1 MADNLVVSIIICSRN
16 RAAGLGQTITT
27 LNQIISSNAWEALLV
42 DNASG
47 DDTAEVMQAAARS
60 NPHLR
65 SLLCAQIGLGAAR
78 EFARTHAKGR
88 ILAFTDDDCLIA
100 PDYVDKLVDAFDR
113 YPDAGVIGG
122 WIGLFN
128 PDHLPLTIDERTEV
142 ARHEP
147 YSFVRPGAFHGAN
160 LSFRADVLARAGGF
174 APDLGAG
181 TPFPCEDI
189 EAVARVVGL
198 GYAAVFDPQ
207 PRVHHNHGR
216 TSADLSKV
224 TTAYSRGRGAYYA
237 KRLTDPVTQSQCRT
251 AWLLTA
257 AAAVYFADVVIVW
270 QEGVFACRYARRS
283 LPPRQSITVF
293 LMSARVI
300 AAAGLSWMTHL
311 VGRFLGRNRP
321 TRNR

>member
-1 MADNLVVSIIICSRN
+1 MADSPVVSIIICSRN

-27 LNQIISSNAWEALLV
+27 LNQITASHAWEALLV
-42 DNASG
+42 DNASV
-47 DDTAEVMQAAARS
+47 DDTAAVMQAAAQA

-78 EFARTHAKGR
+78 EFARTYAKGR

-100 PDYVDKLVDAFDR
+100 PDYVDQLVHAFDR

-160 LSFRADVLARAGGF
+160 LSFRTDVLDRAGGF
-174 APDLGAG
+174 DPGLGAG

-189 EAVARVVGL
+189 EAVARVVAH

-216 TSADLSKV
+216 TTADLSKV
-224 TTAYSRGRGAYYA
+224 MAAYSAGRGAYYA
-237 KRLTDPVTQSQCRT
+237 NRLTDPVTQAPCRA
-251 AWLLTA
+251 AWLSA
-257 AAAVYFADVVIVW
+257 AAASVYFADVAFVW
-270 QEGVFACRYARRS
+270 QESVFACRYAQRHLPLRR
-283 LPPRQSITVF
+283 RITVF
-293 LMSARVI
+293 VMAARVI
-300 AAAGLSWMTHL
+300 AAAGTSWMKHL
-311 VGRFLGRNRP
+311 VGRLLGGKRP
-321 TRNR
+321 TRDR